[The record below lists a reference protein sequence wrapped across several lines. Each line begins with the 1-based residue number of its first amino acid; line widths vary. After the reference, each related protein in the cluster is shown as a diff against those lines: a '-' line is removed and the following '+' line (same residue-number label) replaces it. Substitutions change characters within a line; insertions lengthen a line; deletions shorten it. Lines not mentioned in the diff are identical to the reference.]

1 MKKLPM
7 KILAAIALTL
17 ALAAHAAILPLHDA
31 ARRNDA
37 AAIAELLDAG
47 INPNMKDSQQYTAL
61 YIATELGHIEAIVA
75 LLKGGAD
82 PKAVSGRWFYS
93 PLHAAAGGG
102 HVEAILTLL
111 DAGADPNESR
121 RDYFP
126 LHAAAGGGHVEAI
139 LTLLAAGADP
149 NANRGRE
156 TPLYAAIRAG
166 GRTGSYEAMDA
177 LLNPSIW
184 PWVAR
189 ADPNFE
195 NAFGITPLEYAARLG
210 DEAAILILLEAGAD
224 PI

>member
-47 INPNMKDSQQYTAL
+47 INPNMKDSQRYTAL
-61 YIATELGHIEAIVA
+61 YIATDLGHIEAIVA
-75 LLKGGAD
+75 LLKGGAN
-82 PKAVSGRWFYS
+82 PNAVSGRYFYS
-93 PLHAAAGGG
+93 PLHAAARRGHVKAIVALLDAGADPNAAHRGYFPLHAAAGHG

-111 DAGADPNESR
+111 DAGADPNENR
-121 RDYFP
+121 GRLTP
-126 LHAAAGGGHVEAI
+126 LHAAI
-139 LTLLAAGADP
+139 
-149 NANRGRE
+149 RE
-156 TPLYAAIRAG
+156 
-166 GRTGSYEAMDA
+166 GSHEAMDA

-195 NAFGITPLEYAARLG
+195 NAYGITPLEYAARLG
-210 DEAAILILLEAGAD
+210 DEAAILILLEADAD